1 VSFYTNVQHYK
12 DNILLR
18 GVRDGKRF
26 SERVKYSPTLFVDS
40 QNESEYKTLDGKRVS
55 PILQSGIK
63 DARKTLKQYSG
74 VSNFPVYGNTN
85 FHYCYISDEY
95 SDKID
100 YDPNQIVVANI
111 DIEVGSES
119 GFPYPESAVEPIIA
133 ISMKIGDKMWAL
145 GCEDFD
151 SPSHVEY
158 VKCDDEEHLLL
169 EFLDIW
175 SRDYPDIVTG
185 WNVEFFDIPYLMNRI
200 EKKLG
205 KLKHEFTPGED
216 EYTAAK
222 KLSPW
227 KIVYTRSVPTIG
239 GKEQQAGFLSGI
251 SVLDYLKMYRKFTYT
266 NQESYRLDYIAS
278 VEIGEKKLSYD
289 EYDSLHQLYKQ
300 NFQKFIEYNIRD
312 VELVDRIDAKMKLID
327 MVFALAYTAKVNYS
341 DVFSQVRMWDT
352 MIFNHLRK
360 KNIVIPLK
368 SKEDKNAR
376 YVGAYVKDPI
386 VGMHDWIVSFDLN
399 SLYPH
404 LIMQYNIS
412 PETLVPREDA
422 PNEVVQS
429 CDLGGRK
436 TISSIRHIIEKE
448 FDTSALQDNDLTVT
462 PNFQFFSREIRG
474 FLPEMMDD
482 LYSKRVESK
491 QKMIEAQ
498 QKLQHAHASEKY
510 DIEKDISRY
519 KNDQLARKVQLNSAY
534 GALGNQYF
542 RYYDIRLAEAVTK
555 SGQLSIRWIE
565 TKVNEYLNEL
575 LNTSDVDYIVA
586 SDTDSI
592 YITLAGLVDRVFP
605 EGASTEKIVKFL
617 DKVSSEK
624 FEPFIDKCYD
634 ELAEYL
640 NAYDQKM
647 SMKREVIANKG
658 LWTSKKR
665 YILNVFD
672 NEGVRYSEPK
682 LKIMGIEAVKSSTP
696 EVCRDKIREA
706 LAMMMTGT
714 EDDIIKFIET
724 FREEFKAL
732 PAGDVA
738 FPRGV
743 NGIQKYRTH
752 SNSRSLDDSVVVDP
766 VYAKGTPV
774 HVKGAILYNHMVRE
788 CKLSRRYELIHDGD
802 KIKFV
807 YLKEPNPT
815 KDSVIAIVNNLPVEF
830 GLDSYIDYDKQFEKA
845 FVYPLEI
852 ILDKIGWRAK
862 NVSTLDQFFV

>member
-1 VSFYTNVQHYK
+1 MSFYTNVQCVGDY
-12 DNILLR
+12 ILFR
-18 GVRDGKRF
+18 GVDDNG
-26 SERVKYSPTLFVDS
+26 ERVSYRTKYTPTLFVHSDKKS
-40 QNESEYKTLDGKRVS
+40 KYKTLDGKRVS
-55 PILQSGIK
+55 PILQGGIK
-63 DARKTLKQYSG
+63 DARETLKQYKG

-85 FHYCYISDEY
+85 FLYCYISDEY
-95 SDKID
+95 PEKID
-100 YDPNQIVVANI
+100 YDPSKILVANI

-119 GFPYPESAVEPIIA
+119 GFPYPESAAEPIIA

-151 SPSHVEY
+151 SPAHVEY
-158 VKCDDEEHLLL
+158 VQCENEKDLIER
-169 EFLDIW
+169 FLDIW
-175 SRDYPDIVTG
+175 KSNYPDIVTG
-185 WNVEFFDIPYLMNRI
+185 WNVEFFDIPYLINRI
-200 EKKLG
+200 ESECG
-205 KLKHEFTPGED
+205 LK
-216 EYTAAK
+216 TAK
-222 KLSPW
+222 TLSPW
-227 KIVYTRSVPTIG
+227 NMVETRTVPSVG
-239 GKEQQAGFLSGI
+239 GKEQLSGSISGI
-251 SVLDYLKMYRKFTYT
+251 STLDYLKMYRKFTYT

-278 VEIGEKKLSYD
+278 VEIGEQKLSYD
-289 EYDSLHQLYKQ
+289 EYDSLHQLYKG

-327 MVFALAYTAKVNYS
+327 MSLALAYTAKVNYS
-341 DVFSQVRMWDT
+341 DVFYQVRMWDT
-352 MIFNHLRK
+352 MIYNHLRE

-368 SKEDKNAR
+368 SDADKNAR

-386 VGMHDWIVSFDLN
+386 IGMHDWIVSFDLN

-412 PETLVPREDA
+412 PETLVLREDV
-422 PNEVVQS
+422 PNEVIQS

-436 TISSIRHIIEKE
+436 NISSIRHIIEKY

-462 PNFQFFSREIRG
+462 PNFQFFSREVRG
-474 FLPEMMDD
+474 FLPEMMDE
-482 LYSKRVESK
+482 LYVGRVESK
-491 QKMIEAQ
+491 KKMIEAQ
-498 QKLQHAHASEKY
+498 QRLQSAHASEKY

-565 TKVNEYLNEL
+565 TKVNEYLNKL
-575 LNTSDVDYIVA
+575 LETENVDYIVA

-605 EGASTEKIVKFL
+605 KGASTEKIVKFL

-658 LWTSKKR
+658 MWTAKKR

-672 NEGVRYSEPK
+672 NEGVRYEEPK

-696 EVCRDKIREA
+696 EVCRDKIRTA
-706 LAMMMTGT
+706 MAMMMSGS
-714 EDDIIKFIET
+714 EDDMIEFIET
-724 FREEFKAL
+724 FKEEFKSL

-738 FPRGV
+738 FPRGI
-743 NGIQKYRTH
+743 NGIEKYQLF
-752 SNSRSLDDSVVVDP
+752 NGNK
-766 VYAKGTPV
+766 YMKGAPV
-774 HVKGAILYNHMVRE
+774 HVKGAILYNHMIQE
-788 CKLSRRYELIHDGD
+788 CNLGRRYKSIQDGD

-807 YLKEPNPT
+807 YLKEPNPIR
-815 KDSVIAIVNNLPVEF
+815 DSVIAVVNALPIEF

-845 FVYPLEI
+845 FVYPLEV
-852 ILDKIGWRAK
+852 ILDKIGWK
-862 NVSTLDQFFV
+862 TKKISTLDQFFN

>member
-1 VSFYTNVQHYK
+1 MSFYTNVQCVGDY
-12 DNILLR
+12 ILFR
-18 GVRDGKRF
+18 GVDESG
-26 SERVKYSPTLFVDS
+26 ERISYRTKYTPTLFVQSDKKS
-40 QNESEYKTLDGKRVS
+40 KYKTLDGKRVS
-55 PILQSGIK
+55 PVPQNGIK
-63 DARKTLKQYSG
+63 DARDFVKQYDG
-74 VSNFPVYGNTN
+74 VDNFHIYGNTN
-85 FHYCYISDEY
+85 FPYCYIGDEY
-95 SDKID
+95 PDKID
-100 YDPNQIVVANI
+100 YGPNQIVVANI

-119 GFPYPESAVEPIIA
+119 GFPYPESAAEPIIA

-151 SPSHVEY
+151 SPAHVEY
-158 VKCDDEEHLLL
+158 VQCEDEVDLIERFL
-169 EFLDIW
+169 EIW
-175 SRDYPDIVTG
+175 KSNYPDIVTG
-185 WNVEFFDIPYLMNRI
+185 WNVEFFDIPYLINRI
-200 EKKLG
+200 ENVCG
-205 KLKHEFTPGED
+205 LKT
-216 EYTAAK
+216 AK

-227 KIVYTRSVPTIG
+227 GMIHTRLVPTLG
-239 GKEQQAGFLSGI
+239 GKEQLSGTLSGI
-251 SVLDYLKMYRKFTYT
+251 STLDYLKMYRKFTYT

-278 VEIGEKKLSYD
+278 VEIGEQKLSYD

-327 MVFALAYTAKVNYS
+327 MVLALAYTAKVNFN

-352 MIFNHLRK
+352 MIYNHLRE
-360 KNIVIPLK
+360 KNIVIPPK
-368 SKEDKNAR
+368 GKEDKNAR

-386 VGMHDWIVSFDLN
+386 IGMHDWIVSFDLN

-412 PETLVPREDA
+412 PETLVSREDA
-422 PNEVVQS
+422 PREVVQE

-448 FDTSALQDNDLTVT
+448 FDTSALQDNELTVT
-462 PNFQFFSREIRG
+462 PNFQFFSREVRG

-491 QKMIEAQ
+491 RKMIESQ
-498 QKLQHAHASEKY
+498 QNLQYAHASEKY

-565 TKVNEYLNEL
+565 TKVNEYLNNL
-575 LNTSDVDYIVA
+575 LETENEDYIVA

-658 LWTSKKR
+658 MWTSKKR

-696 EVCRDKIREA
+696 EVCRDKIRQA
-706 LAMMMTGT
+706 MAMMMTGT
-714 EDDIIKFIET
+714 EEDMIDFIET
-724 FREEFKAL
+724 FKEEFKSL
-732 PAGDVA
+732 PAGDIA
-738 FPRGV
+738 FPRGI
-743 NGIQKYRTH
+743 NGVDKYRSPTQ
-752 SNSRSLDDSVVVDP
+752 L
-766 VYAKGTPV
+766 YLKGTPV
-774 HVKGAILYNHMVRE
+774 HVKGALLYNDMIRK
-788 CKLSRRYELIHDGD
+788 CKLGQRYQLIQDGD

-807 YLKEPNPT
+807 YLKEPNPI
-815 KDSVIAIVNNLPVEF
+815 KDSVIAIVNSLPSEF
-830 GLDSYIDYDKQFEKA
+830 KLDDYIDYDKQFEKA
-845 FVYPLEI
+845 FVYPLGI
-852 ILDKIGWRAK
+852 ILEKIGWK
-862 NVSTLDQFFV
+862 TKKISTLDQFFV